1 MNTTEIKFNDGSA
14 YEQYMGKWSK
24 LVGDVFIQW
33 LTPSSELKWL
43 DVGCGNG
50 AFTENIIASCSP
62 SSVDGVDPSKE
73 QIEFA
78 RSNLDSSLTKFIQG
92 DAMELPYPDNSFDI
106 AVMPLVI
113 FFVPDPEKGVAEMA
127 RVVRAGGIVSAYA
140 WDMMGGGFPYMKL
153 IDEIRSMGI
162 EIPVPPNPNASRLE
176 IMKDLW
182 THSRLTSIET
192 KEITVQRTYSNFDEY
207 WSIVLKGPSVGGILS
222 SMKSDESIFIKDR
235 MSKLLPSDSNGRIT
249 FSARANAIKGKVPI

>member
-24 LVGDVFIQW
+24 LVGEVFLNW
-33 LTPSSELKWL
+33 LSPSSNLKWL

-50 AFTENIIASCSP
+50 AFTENIITSCAP
-62 SSVDGVDPSKE
+62 SSVDGIDPSKE
-73 QIEFA
+73 QIDFA
-78 RSNLDSSLTKFIQG
+78 RSNLDPTITKFIQG
-92 DAMELPYPDNSFDI
+92 DAMELPYPDKSFDV

-113 FFVPDPEKGVAEMA
+113 FFVPDPVRGVSEMT
-127 RVVRAGGIVSAYA
+127 RVVRPGGIVSAYA

-162 EIPVPPNPNASRLE
+162 EIPVPPNPDASRLE
-176 IMKDLW
+176 IMKELW
-182 THSRLTSIET
+182 TGSHLASIET

-207 WSIVLKGPSVGGILS
+207 WSIVLKGPSVGPKLKAMNS
-222 SMKSDESIFIKDR
+222 KELETLKDR
-235 MSKLLPSDSNGRIT
+235 MSKILPIDHSGKIT
-249 FSARANAIKGKVPI
+249 FSARANAIKGLRP